1 MEEILSSLARD
12 AEGAFTFAYASK
24 PGRFF
29 LTRLAL
35 PAPLSLSLRAAI
47 QSLDIG
53 QRVRLSNGHI
63 GTIRHVG
70 AGHWAPGDFVGV
82 ELGAFTSWR

>member
-1 MEEILSSLARD
+1 LSSLARD
-12 AEGAFTFAYASK
+12 AEGAFTHRLGCASK
-24 PGRFF
+24 PGD

>member
-1 MEEILSSLARD
+1 MSSLARD
-12 AEGAFTFAYASK
+12 AEGAFTFCSPLCVRIQARAILFN
-24 PGRFF
+24 PFGAPRP
-29 LTRLAL
+29 AL
-35 PAPLSLSLRAAI
+35 PLLCAAI

-53 QRVRLSNGHI
+53 QRVRLSNGHV